1 MDEKVPDWKDH
12 KACWNFEYRGSLGE
26 SLLHVL
32 IVCNSSVHSKI
43 ARMLILAFPNL
54 ALDVVEGNEFRG
66 KILLKLFKIRNR
78 LTIILIIYLGASAL
92 HLAIAYNNL
101 ELIKLLVEA
110 GAAIDQRAVGKLYFK
125 TEISNRIN

>member
-66 KILLKLFKIRNR
+66 KILIKLFKIQKIINYNFNYLLRGECTSLGYR
-78 LTIILIIYLGASAL
+78 L
-92 HLAIAYNNL
+92 
-101 ELIKLLVEA
+101 
-110 GAAIDQRAVGKLYFK
+110 Q
-125 TEISNRIN
+125 

>member
-1 MDEKVPDWKDH
+1 MIILYRWFDGFLIRYFEKVGIPMDEKVPDWKDH

-66 KILLKLFKIRNR
+66 KILLKLFKIQN
-78 LTIILIIYLGASAL
+78 
-92 HLAIAYNNL
+92 
-101 ELIKLLVEA
+101 K
-110 GAAIDQRAVGKLYFK
+110 
-125 TEISNRIN
+125 